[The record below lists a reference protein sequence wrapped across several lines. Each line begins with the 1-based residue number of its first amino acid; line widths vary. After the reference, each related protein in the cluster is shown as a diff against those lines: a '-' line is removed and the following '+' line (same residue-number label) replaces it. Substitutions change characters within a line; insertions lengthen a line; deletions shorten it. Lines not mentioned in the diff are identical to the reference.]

1 MSEANTGR
9 ILLVGLGPGHV
20 DQMTARARQAV
31 AEAEVVIGYKTYI
44 RLVRDLLEG
53 KDVIEKGMAEEIDRC
68 TDALHHARLGKT
80 VALVSSGDVG
90 IFGMAGPTFEVL
102 LEAGWT
108 PETGPEV
115 EVVPGVSALSS
126 SAAVAGAPLTHD
138 FCAISLSDLLTPWP
152 TIARRLEGAAA
163 ADFVITLYNPKSSR
177 RPQQI
182 AEARR
187 IFLQHRDPET
197 PVAVVRAAYRD
208 RERVEITTL
217 DRMLEHEIT
226 MLTTVVVGNSST
238 FTAHGRMVTPRGYHN
253 KYDGVTGELKTGE
266 QARRSLSTG
275 LEGWKRS
282 LAEAAVATG
291 DVAGAAHGHKTGVG
305 QVLTALAEW
314 TGDDGPAVQRVDGDA
329 VGNLLAAAAAEAAR
343 FAFSLPGDGMLELP
357 LAAGALRVEDRR
369 VALDGAAGANFRLPV
384 TAIDHGY
391 RVDWPDGRQE
401 AFFQGGD
408 GNHLFRLT
416 FDGNATPGQSTAPG
430 AATA

>member
-53 KDVIEKGMAEEIDRC
+53 KEVIEKGMAEEIDRC
-68 TDALHHARLGKT
+68 TDALHHARLGRT

-152 TIARRLEGAAA
+152 TIAKRLEGAAA

-182 AEARR
+182 AEARH
-187 IFLQHRDPET
+187 IFLQHRDPQT

-217 DRMLEHEIT
+217 DQMLEHEIT
-226 MLTTVVVGNSST
+226 MLTTVIVGNSST
-238 FTAHGRMVTPRGYHN
+238 FTNQGRMVTPRGYHN
-253 KYDGVTGELKTGE
+253 KYEGMTGELKAGE
-266 QARRSLSTG
+266 QSRRSLSTG

-282 LAEAAVATG
+282 LAEAAEAAG
-291 DVAGAAHGHKTGVG
+291 DVAGAAREQKTAVA
-305 QVLTALAEW
+305 QVLSALAEW
-314 TGDDGPAVQRVDGDA
+314 DGDNGPAVQRVDDDA
-329 VGNLLAAAAAEAAR
+329 VNELLATTASGAVR
-343 FAFSLPGDGMLELP
+343 FAFSLPGDGTLELP
-357 LAAGALRVEDRR
+357 LTAGALRIEDGR
-369 VALDGAAGANFRLPV
+369 VALDGAAGADFRLPV

-391 RVDWPDGRQE
+391 RVDWPDGRRE
-401 AFFQGGD
+401 VFFQGAD
-408 GNHLFRLT
+408 GSHLFRLT
-416 FDGNATPGQSTAPG
+416 LDGDAAPGRSSAPG